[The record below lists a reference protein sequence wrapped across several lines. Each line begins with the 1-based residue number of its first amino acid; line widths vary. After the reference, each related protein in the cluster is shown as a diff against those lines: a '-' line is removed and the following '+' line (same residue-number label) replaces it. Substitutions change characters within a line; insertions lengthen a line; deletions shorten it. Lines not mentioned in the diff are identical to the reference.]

1 MIDPDDDVI
10 PASEDDVA
18 LAELTEAISRRL
30 QSGETV
36 DADVLGDDPVAAGSI
51 RRLLPALQ
59 TMVSLGEQVAREEGS
74 RMRSQKR
81 KKGTPSTTSDK
92 NSKIEEMNQ

>member
-1 MIDPDDDVI
+1 MTDPDDEFTV
-10 PASEDDVA
+10 PCDDDLT
-18 LAELTEAISRRL
+18 LANLTEAVSRL
-30 QSGETV
+30 LESGEPV
-36 DADVLGDDPVAAGSI
+36 NGDILGDDLASAGPI

-81 KKGTPSTTSDK
+81 KKGTLSTTSDK
-92 NSKIEEMNQ
+92 NSKTEEMNQ